1 MAPTSTSSAPVAVPP
16 LSASAAPAA
25 GGVLVTHDAPAAAPG
40 GTSPGAA
47 FMSQLPLLVAI
58 VAIFYFLIIRPQNQ
72 ERKRH
77 EALLA
82 GLKKD
87 DRVVT
92 SSGLIGKISQVRDSR
107 VELELA
113 PKVRV
118 WIEKVAVKS
127 LEAEPAAADASKEG

>member
-1 MAPTSTSSAPVAVPP
+1 
-16 LSASAAPAA
+16 
-25 GGVLVTHDAPAAAPG
+25 
-40 GTSPGAA
+40 
-47 FMSQLPLLVAI
+47 MSQLPLLVAI

-92 SSGLIGKISQVRDSR
+92 ASGLIGKVSQVRDDR

-118 WIEKVAVKS
+118 WVEKVSIKR
-127 LEAEPAAADASKEG
+127 LDGEPAAAAGGAKEG